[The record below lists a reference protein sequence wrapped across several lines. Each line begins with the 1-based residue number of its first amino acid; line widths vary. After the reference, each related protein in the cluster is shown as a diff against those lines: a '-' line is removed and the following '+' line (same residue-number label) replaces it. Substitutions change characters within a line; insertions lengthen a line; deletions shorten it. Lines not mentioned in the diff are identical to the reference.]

1 MNERFFCKM
10 ESSNHSSRHDVP
22 TELKAIV
29 ITIHVLLII
38 ATIFGNSLVIRA
50 FYKFSS
56 LQSASNVILVSLSV
70 ADILMT
76 VAFILHIANIIV
88 GKTPPPRIL
97 CSFASTVSLTFNA
110 IIILHLALISVERF
124 IAVKFALRYHTIV
137 TNRRATI
144 ASIVVWL
151 WGIAVAVGFAQALNT
166 DGLQTFM
173 EFIQALTPCFDRHHE
188 PFSLQSA
195 SVRAYLVFLVIS
207 LLVVPIVIIMT
218 SYSYIFTVSWKQ
230 RRQIQEEDNLQ
241 GKLAMKR
248 EMKGAR
254 TVAIVVGICLV
265 SFIPLLVVLCLRF
278 LASTRIATRKMYA
291 VYLVAS
297 LNACWN
303 PLIYCWRNENFRS
316 SFKKLLKRN
325 TNIAD

>member
-1 MNERFFCKM
+1 MG
-10 ESSNHSSRHDVP
+10 SSNDDDGRKEEP
-22 TELKAIV
+22 ELKAII

-38 ATIFGNSLVIRA
+38 ATIFGNSLVIKA

-56 LQSASNVILVSLSV
+56 LQNASNLILVSLSV

-76 VAFILHIANIIV
+76 VSFILHLAKIIV
-88 GKTPPPRIL
+88 GKTPPTHVL
-97 CSFASTVSLTFNA
+97 CGFASTISLTFNS

-124 IAVKFALRYHTIV
+124 IAIKFALRYHTIV
-137 TNRRATI
+137 TNRRVMI
-144 ASIVVWL
+144 ASVVAWL
-151 WGIAVAVGFAQALNT
+151 WGFAVTVGFSQALKT
-166 DGLQTFM
+166 DGLQTFKD
-173 EFIQALTPCFDRHHE
+173 FLQALTPCFDRHHE

-195 SVRAYLVFLVIS
+195 SVRSYLVFLVVS

-218 SYSYIFTVSWKQ
+218 SYSYIFAVAWKQ
-230 RRQIQEEDNLQ
+230 RRQIREEDHLQ
-241 GKLAMKR
+241 GELTMKH

-278 LASTRIATRKMYA
+278 LTSSPITAHKMHA
-291 VYLVAS
+291 VYLAAS

-303 PLIYCWRNENFRS
+303 PVIYCWRNENFRS
-316 SFKKLLKRN
+316 SFKKLLMCK
-325 TNIAD
+325 A

>member
-1 MNERFFCKM
+1 M
-10 ESSNHSSRHDVP
+10 
-22 TELKAIV
+22 
-29 ITIHVLLII
+29 
-38 ATIFGNSLVIRA
+38 IRA
-50 FYKFSS
+50 FYKFSG
-56 LQSASNVILVSLSV
+56 LQSTSNTILVILSL
-70 ADILMT
+70 ADISTT
-76 VAFILHIANIIV
+76 VTFILHIADVIV
-88 GKTPPPRIL
+88 GKAPSPPVL
-97 CSFASTVSLTFNA
+97 CSLASTVRLTFNS

-137 TNRRATI
+137 TNRRTAI

-151 WGIAVAVGFAQALNT
+151 WAIAVVVGFSQALKT
-166 DGLQTFM
+166 GGLRTFK
-173 EFIQALTPCFDRHHE
+173 EFLQALTPCFDRSHHE
-188 PFSLQSA
+188 PFSLKSA

-218 SYSYIFTVSWKQ
+218 SYSYIFTVAWKQ
-230 RRQIQEEDNLQ
+230 RRQIQQEDNLQ

-254 TVAIVVGICLV
+254 TVAIVVAICLV

-278 LASTRIATRKMYA
+278 LASTPIAASKMHA

-325 TNIAD
+325 TDIAD

>member
-1 MNERFFCKM
+1 M
-10 ESSNHSSRHDVP
+10 SPSNGVDGRKEP

-38 ATIFGNSLVIRA
+38 VTIFGNSLVIRA

-56 LQSASNVILVSLSV
+56 LRSASNVILVSLSV

-76 VAFILHIANIIV
+76 VSFILNLANIFV
-88 GKTPPPRIL
+88 DQTPPPRVL
-97 CSFASTVSLTFNA
+97 CSLASTVSLTFNF

-124 IAVKFALRYHTIV
+124 IAIKFALRYNTIV

-151 WGIAVAVGFAQALNT
+151 WGIAVALIFPKALKTDGVEAFKEFLQALY
-166 DGLQTFM
+166 
-173 EFIQALTPCFDRHHE
+173 PCFHRHHE
-188 PFSLQSA
+188 SFSLQSA
-195 SVRAYLVFLVIS
+195 SVRPYLVFLVIS
-207 LLVVPIVIIMT
+207 LLVVPTLIIVT
-218 SYSYIFTVSWKQ
+218 SYGFIFIIAWKQ
-230 RRQIQEEDNLQ
+230 RRQIREEENFQ
-241 GKLAMKR
+241 GELTVKR

-278 LASTRIATRKMYA
+278 LTSSPITAHKMHA

-303 PLIYCWRNENFRS
+303 PLIYCWRNENFRN
-316 SFKKLLKRN
+316 SFKKLLKCN
-325 TNIAD
+325 A

>member
-1 MNERFFCKM
+1 M
-10 ESSNHSSRHDVP
+10 SPSNDDDGRKEEP

-56 LQSASNVILVSLSV
+56 LRSASNVILVSLSV

-76 VAFILHIANIIV
+76 VSFVLNIANIIV
-88 GKTPPPRIL
+88 DQTPPLHLL
-97 CSFASTVSLTFNA
+97 CSFASTVSLTFNS

-124 IAVKFALRYHTIV
+124 IAIKFALSYYTIV
-137 TNRRATI
+137 TTRRTTI
-144 ASIVVWL
+144 ASMVVWL
-151 WGIAVAVGFAQALNT
+151 WGIAVTLIFPEALKS
-166 DGLQTFM
+166 DGAEAFK
-173 EFIQALTPCFDRHHE
+173 EFLRALSSCFDRHHE
-188 PFSLQSA
+188 SFSSQSA
-195 SVRAYLVFLVIS
+195 SVRPYLVFLVVS
-207 LLVVPIVIIMT
+207 LLVVPTVIIMT
-218 SYSYIFTVSWKQ
+218 SYSYIFIIAWKQ
-230 RRQIQEEDNLQ
+230 RRQIREEEGELTV
-241 GKLAMKR
+241 KR

-265 SFIPLLVVLCLRF
+265 SFIPLLSVLCLRF
-278 LASTRIATRKMYA
+278 LTSSPITAHKIHA

-303 PLIYCWRNENFRS
+303 PLIYCWRNENFRN
-316 SFKKLLKRN
+316 SFKRLLKCK
-325 TNIAD
+325 A

>member
-1 MNERFFCKM
+1 M
-10 ESSNHSSRHDVP
+10 SPSNDDGRKEEP

-38 ATIFGNSLVIRA
+38 VTIFGNSLVIGA

-56 LQSASNVILVSLSV
+56 LRSASNVILVSLSV
-70 ADILMT
+70 ADFLMT
-76 VAFILHIANIIV
+76 VSFILNLANIIV
-88 GKTPPPRIL
+88 DQTPPPHVL
-97 CSFASTVSLTFNA
+97 CSFSSTVSLTFNS

-124 IAVKFALRYHTIV
+124 IAIKFALSYHTIV

-151 WGIAVAVGFAQALNT
+151 WGIAVALIFPEALKADGVEAFKEFLQALS
-166 DGLQTFM
+166 
-173 EFIQALTPCFDRHHE
+173 PCFDRHHE
-188 PFSLQSA
+188 SFSLQSA
-195 SVRAYLVFLVIS
+195 SVRPYLVFLVIS
-207 LLVVPIVIIMT
+207 LLVVPTLIIVT
-218 SYSYIFTVSWKQ
+218 SYGYIFIIAWKQ
-230 RRQIQEEDNLQ
+230 RRQIREEENFQ
-241 GKLAMKR
+241 GELTVKR

-254 TVAIVVGICLV
+254 TVAIVVGTCLV

-278 LASTRIATRKMYA
+278 LTSSPITAHKIHA

-303 PLIYCWRNENFRS
+303 PLIYCWRNENFKN
-316 SFKKLLKRN
+316 SFKKLLKCN
-325 TNIAD
+325 A